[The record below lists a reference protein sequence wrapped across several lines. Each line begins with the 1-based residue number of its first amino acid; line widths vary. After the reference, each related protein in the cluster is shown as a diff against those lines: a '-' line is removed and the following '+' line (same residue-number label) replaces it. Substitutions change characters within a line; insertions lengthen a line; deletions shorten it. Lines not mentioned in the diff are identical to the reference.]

1 MTYLQNKKLTF
12 MSIVNRIKGF
22 VRSVSGIPPLSL
34 SDCVDNDSL
43 ISYTIRG
50 NTVQNGTPTPDNP
63 VEVESVGEKT
73 KNLFNEL
80 TDIVRKYDGDNT
92 VNGYECY
99 KIYDY
104 SANCGYDTDGRG
116 VYGRAVFEIS
126 TDLKANKTYTVSAKF
141 LRGYNANGSTTN
153 DAYQARIACK
163 YADGTYMTSSNESFF
178 AYGTAHSTTTPKQGA
193 WTITPTKDITRMQI
207 QYYLSGNSYCWMLK
221 NSIQI
226 EENSSQTTYEPYG
239 YKIPVKCSGKN
250 LFDSSKYW
258 NIHATDVADGYG
270 GYNVTKIDGGVKI
283 ARNSSAG
290 WSNDIVGLEPNTTYT
305 VSFKAKTA
313 QGGTNYIVISVDK
326 KLYYKY
332 MYAATTSTLTQTFTT
347 DGSPSAFGFA
357 HSNSTLSS
365 GTAST
370 LEITDIMLVKGST
383 VTDYEPYVK
392 PVTTNIYL
400 DKPLAEG
407 ETLKNPVKLPT
418 VKGTTIYTIG
428 TGVQPKN
435 MSATYYSTRKD

>member
-1 MTYLQNKKLTF
+1 MTYLQKKRLAF
-12 MSIVNRIKGF
+12 MSIVNSVKGF
-22 VRSVSGIPPLSL
+22 VRSVLGIPPLTL
-34 SDCVDNDSL
+34 PDCVDEDSL
-43 ISYTIRG
+43 INYTISG
-50 NTVQNGTPTPDNP
+50 NSVQNGTPTPENP
-63 VEVESVGEKT
+63 VEVESVGDKTVNLFDMRNVILINGYISVNKTIVSSEKT
-73 KNLFNEL
+73 NTFYIPCKPNTAYTFSRQQIKVEGQIFRIGYGTSIPGLSTHNDTTATL
-80 TDIVRKYDGDNT
+80 TNIASN
-92 VNGYECY
+92 
-99 KIYDY
+99 
-104 SANCGYDTDGRG
+104 
-116 VYGRAVFEIS
+116 
-126 TDLKANKTYTVSAKF
+126 VSG
-141 LRGYNANGSTTN
+141 LEVSITTN
-153 DAYQARIACK
+153 DSAK
-163 YADGTYMTSSNESFF
+163 YLFVCEGEVTVDDVEYVKGFQLQEGT
-178 AYGTAHSTTTPKQGA
+178 TAT
-193 WTITPTKDITRMQI
+193 D
-207 QYYLSGNSYCWMLK
+207 
-221 NSIQI
+221 
-226 EENSSQTTYEPYG
+226 YEPYG
-239 YKIPVKCSGKN
+239 KYKIPVVCSGKN

-258 NIHATDVADGYG
+258 NIYATDVADGYS

-357 HSNSTLSS
+357 HSNFTLSS

>member
-1 MTYLQNKKLTF
+1 
-12 MSIVNRIKGF
+12 MSIVNSVKGF
-22 VRSVSGIPPLSL
+22 VRSVLGIPPLTL
-34 SDCVDNDSL
+34 PDCVDEDSL
-43 ISYTIRG
+43 INYTISG
-50 NTVQNGTPTPDNP
+50 NSVQNGTPTPENP
-63 VEVESVGEKT
+63 VEVESVG
-73 KNLFNEL
+73 
-80 TDIVRKYDGDNT
+80 DYD
-92 VNGYECY
+92 
-99 KIYDY
+99 
-104 SANCGYDTDGRG
+104 
-116 VYGRAVFEIS
+116 
-126 TDLKANKTYTVSAKF
+126 
-141 LRGYNANGSTTN
+141 
-153 DAYQARIACK
+153 
-163 YADGTYMTSSNESFF
+163 
-178 AYGTAHSTTTPKQGA
+178 
-193 WTITPTKDITRMQI
+193 
-207 QYYLSGNSYCWMLK
+207 
-221 NSIQI
+221 
-226 EENSSQTTYEPYG
+226 EETG
-239 YKIPVKCSGKN
+239 KYKIPVICSGKN

-258 NIHATDVADGYG
+258 NIHATDVAAGYG
-270 GYNVTKIDGGVKI
+270 GYAVTKIDGGVKI